1 MSQQSPPEPARGLG
15 VFSQSDAAPGN
26 LSYAPFGGFSTAPP
40 PPERAAVS
48 ALGGAEFIPRTS
60 SAGAGLSGCVLLAI
74 AMTVMNKTVRVG
86 AKNLRK
92 RGDTYLKIGNTF
104 KVALAGQG
112 WRGESATS

>member
-1 MSQQSPPEPARGLG
+1 MLNP
-15 VFSQSDAAPGN
+15 
-26 LSYAPFGGFSTAPP
+26 
-40 PPERAAVS
+40 
-48 ALGGAEFIPRTS
+48 
-60 SAGAGLSGCVLLAI
+60 I

-112 WRGESATS
+112 WRGEKSFRVSSPIKFARTFGGAVKNGRTCVWQVLSRSSSGRKRRLWSTAGGGVGAGL

>member
-1 MSQQSPPEPARGLG
+1 MLNP
-15 VFSQSDAAPGN
+15 
-26 LSYAPFGGFSTAPP
+26 
-40 PPERAAVS
+40 
-48 ALGGAEFIPRTS
+48 I
-60 SAGAGLSGCVLLAI
+60 AI